1 MTKMSNGALD
11 IARNYVAAMAKKEID
26 AIVSMSAENI
36 VCSSPIGQLVG
47 IERFQAFQEGFAK
60 MIVNLTLLAAYGD
73 DEQAIV
79 VYEVETHPVPH
90 SVAAERLTV
99 REGKITA
106 TTVIYDATPF
116 AAYAASVQ
124 PH

>member
-90 SVAAERLTV
+90 SVVAERLTV